1 MKESLRKWCSMGVYE
16 SEAKLEEKLIDQLV
30 KQGYKKVQIDTVEDL
45 ERNFREQI
53 NEHNKLRLD
62 GKPLSDKE
70 FERLMIKISGKGV
83 FQSAKELRQLQDIQR
98 DDGTIAYIEL
108 FNTREWCQNIFQVTH
123 QTTVEGKYTN
133 RYDVTLLINGL
144 PLVQIELKRRGMD
157 MKEAFNQIK
166 RYKRHSYSGLYK
178 FIQIFIISNG
188 VDTKYFA
195 NGDQELNYGFT
206 FYWTDVNNERIN
218 NLEYFC
224 LTFLDRCQIGKVIAR
239 YMILNQTE
247 KMLLVMRPYQI
258 YAVENIV
265 SRALDTNNNG
275 YVWHTTGSGKTITS
289 FKTSQIL
296 AKEPSINQVFF
307 LVDRKDLDKQTLDE
321 FNKFKPGCVDLTN
334 NTDKL
339 IEQMKDSTKDLIVT
353 TIQKMAN
360 ACSNPKY
367 APILEKYKDLKT
379 VFIIDECH
387 RSQFGDMHRQ
397 ISKTF
402 TNAQYFGFT
411 GTPRFKENPSQ
422 DGRST
427 ADIFEKCLHTYLI
440 KDAIK
445 DGNVLGFSV
454 DYIKTIESQI
464 DDSDEEMVQA
474 IDTNE
479 VFVDDARIS
488 IIAQHIIDHH
498 NIKTRDRKYNSLFAV
513 SSIPMLTKY
522 YDTFKILNNNLKIGA
537 IFTYGANENLDH
549 KEEHSR
555 DTLERIISDYNKMY
569 NTNFSTNTF
578 DAYFRDI
585 CKKIKNTDIDIVI
598 VVDML
603 LTGFDAKRLNTLY
616 IDKPLKFHNLIQ
628 AFSRTN
634 RVESDTKPFG
644 NIVCYD
650 LPSKF
655 RVDEAVKLFSQ
666 TDSIDTVI
674 MAPYE
679 DYLNKFKVAVLELL
693 KIAPVVD
700 SVDSLEREEDIKAFI
715 IAFRTVAKLLVSL
728 KTFNEFDLDNG
739 DTELNAQMFEDYKSK
754 YYELYRKLLN
764 DKEKS
769 SILNDVTFSLELIQT
784 DKINVSYILN
794 LIRNVDLTNEHQK
807 KKDIENIESKLVN
820 ITDDELFLKADLIRS
835 FLKSILPTLKEDD
848 SIDEALDKHMNV
860 EREKEIEKFSK
871 DNNINL
877 DNLKEI
883 IDEYEYSGIFP
894 DSLIGKSIDAPFLK
908 KISIIENIKVFIR
921 NLLKKYM

>member
-1 MKESLRKWCSMGVYE
+1 MGVYE

-53 NEHNKLRLD
+53 NEHNKFRLEE
-62 GKPLSDKE
+62 KPLSDKE

-108 FNTREWCQNIFQVTH
+108 FNTREWCQNFFQVTH

-218 NLEYFC
+218 NLEHFC

-360 ACSNPKY
+360 ACSNSKY

-454 DYIKTIESQI
+454 DYMKFVDYNSNQT
-464 DDSDEEMVQA
+464 EEDVMVEG
-474 IDTNE
+474 IDTEE
-479 VFVDDARIS
+479 VFMADDRVRL
-488 IIAQHIIDHH
+488 IAQDIIDHH
-498 NIKTRDRKYNSLFAV
+498 NIKTRDRKYNALFTV
-513 SSIPMLTKY
+513 SSIPLLVKY
-522 YDTFKILNNNLKIGA
+522 YNIFKSLNHDLKIGA
-537 IFTYGANENLDH
+537 IFTYGANEDLD
-549 KEEHSR
+549 KNPEHSR
-555 DTLERIISDYNKMY
+555 ESLDKIIDDYNKMY
-569 NTNFSTNTF
+569 NTNFSSSTF

-585 CKKIKNTDIDIVI
+585 CKKIKNTEIDIVI
-598 VVDML
+598 VVNML

-616 IDKPLKFHNLIQ
+616 VDKSLKYHDLIQ

-634 RVESDTKPFG
+634 RVESETKPFG
-644 NIVCYD
+644 NIVCYRTT
-650 LPSKF
+650 KE

-666 TDSIDTVI
+666 TDNIDTVI

-679 DYLNKFKVAVLELL
+679 DYLNKFKVAVSELL
-693 KIAPVVD
+693 KITPVVD

-715 IAFRTVAKLLVSL
+715 VAFRTVAKLLVSL
-728 KTFNEFDLDNG
+728 KTFNEFDLDND

-754 YYELYRKLLN
+754 YYELYRRLSN

-769 SILNDVTFSLELIQT
+769 SILNDITFSLELIQT

-794 LIRNVDLTNEHQK
+794 LIRNIDLTNEIQK
-807 KKDIENIESKLVN
+807 LQDIENIERKLAN
-820 ITDDELFLKADLIRS
+820 STDDDLRSKTDLIKS

-848 SIDEALDKHMNV
+848 SIDEALNNHMNV
-860 EREKEIEKFSK
+860 EREKEIEKFSE

>member
-1 MKESLRKWCSMGVYE
+1 MGVYE

-45 ERNFREQI
+45 EKNFREQI
-53 NEHNKLRLD
+53 NEHNKFRLEE
-62 GKPLSDKE
+62 KPLSDKE

-218 NLEYFC
+218 NLEHFC

-247 KMLLVMRPYQI
+247 KMLLVMRAYQI

-360 ACSNPKY
+360 ACSNSKY

-454 DYIKTIESQI
+454 DYMKFVDYNSNQT
-464 DDSDEEMVQA
+464 EEDVMVEG
-474 IDTNE
+474 IDTEE
-479 VFVDDARIS
+479 VFMADDRVRL
-488 IIAQHIIDHH
+488 IAQDIIDHH
-498 NIKTRDRKYNSLFAV
+498 NTKTRDKKYNALFTV
-513 SSIPMLTKY
+513 SSIPLLVKY
-522 YDTFKILNNNLKIGA
+522 YNMFKSLNHDLKIGA
-537 IFTYGANENLDH
+537 IFTYGANEDLD
-549 KEEHSR
+549 KNPEHSR
-555 DTLERIISDYNKMY
+555 ESLDKIIDDYNKMY
-569 NTNFSTNTF
+569 NTNFSSSTF

-585 CKKIKNTDIDIVI
+585 CKKIKNTEIDIVI
-598 VVDML
+598 VVNML
-603 LTGFDAKRLNTLY
+603 LTGFDTKRLNTLY
-616 IDKPLKFHNLIQ
+616 VDKSLKYHDLIQ

-634 RVESDTKPFG
+634 RVESETKPFG
-644 NIVCYD
+644 NIVCYRTT
-650 LPSKF
+650 KE

-666 TDSIDTVI
+666 TDNIDTVI

-679 DYLNKFKVAVLELL
+679 DYLNKFKVAVSELL
-693 KIAPVVD
+693 KITPVVD

-715 IAFRTVAKLLVSL
+715 VAFRTVAKLLVSL

-754 YYELYRKLLN
+754 YYELYRRLSN

-769 SILNDVTFSLELIQT
+769 SILNDITFSLELIQT

-794 LIRNVDLTNEHQK
+794 LIRNIDLTNEIQK
-807 KKDIENIESKLVN
+807 LQDIENIERKLAN
-820 ITDDELFLKADLIRS
+820 STDDDLRSKTDLIKS

-848 SIDEALDKHMNV
+848 SIDEALNNHMNV
-860 EREKEIEKFSK
+860 EREKEIEKFSE

>member
-1 MKESLRKWCSMGVYE
+1 MGVYE

-53 NEHNKLRLD
+53 NEHNKFRLEE
-62 GKPLSDKE
+62 KPLSDKE

-178 FIQIFIISNG
+178 FIQLFIISNG

-206 FYWTDVNNERIN
+206 FYWTDLNNERIN
-218 NLEYFC
+218 NLEHFC

-454 DYIKTIESQI
+454 DYMKFVDLNSSQT
-464 DDSDEEMVQA
+464 EEDVMVEG
-474 IDTNE
+474 IDTEE
-479 VFVDDARIS
+479 VFMADDRIRL
-488 IIAQHIIDHH
+488 IAQDIIDHH
-498 NIKTRDRKYNSLFAV
+498 NSKTRDRKYNALFTV
-513 SSIPMLTKY
+513 SSIPLLVKY
-522 YDTFKILNNNLKIGA
+522 YNMFKILNHDLKIGA
-537 IFTYGANENLDH
+537 IFTYGANEDLDNNP
-549 KEEHSR
+549 EHSR
-555 DTLERIISDYNKMY
+555 ESLDKIIDDYNEMY
-569 NTNFSTNTF
+569 NTNFSSSTF

-585 CKKIKNTDIDIVI
+585 CKKIKNTEIDIVI
-598 VVDML
+598 VVNML

-616 IDKPLKFHNLIQ
+616 VDKSLKYHDLIQ

-634 RVESDTKPFG
+634 RVESETKPFG
-644 NIVCYD
+644 NIVCYRTT
-650 LPSKF
+650 KE

-679 DYLNKFKVAVLELL
+679 DYLNKFKVAVSELL
-693 KIAPVVD
+693 KITPVVD

-728 KTFNEFDLDNG
+728 RTFNEFDLDNG
-739 DTELNAQMFEDYKSK
+739 DTDLNAQMFEDYKSK
-754 YYELYRKLLN
+754 YYELYRRLSN

-794 LIRNVDLTNEHQK
+794 LIRNVDLTNEEQK
-807 KKDIENIESKLVN
+807 KKDIEDIESKLVN
-820 ITDDELFLKADLIRS
+820 ITDDELFLKADLIKS

-908 KISIIENIKVFIR
+908 KISIIENIKGFIR

>member
-1 MKESLRKWCSMGVYE
+1 MGVYE
-16 SEAKLEEKLIDQLV
+16 SEAKLEEKLINQLE

-45 ERNFREQI
+45 KKNFREQI
-53 NEHNKLRLD
+53 NEHNKSRLD
-62 GKPLSDKE
+62 EKPLSDKE

-98 DDGTIAYIEL
+98 DDGTVAYIEL

-218 NLEYFC
+218 NLEFFC

-265 SRALDTNNNG
+265 SRALETNNNG

-296 AKEPSINQVFF
+296 AKEPSIYQVFF

-360 ACSNPKY
+360 ACSNSKY

-387 RSQFGDMHRQ
+387 RSQFGEMYRQ

-454 DYIKTIESQI
+454 DYMKFIDLKSSQT
-464 DDSDEEMVQA
+464 EEDIMVEG
-474 IDTNE
+474 IDTEE
-479 VFVDDARIS
+479 VFMADDRIRL
-488 IIAQHIIDHH
+488 IAQDIIDHH
-498 NIKTRDRKYNSLFAV
+498 NTKTRDRKYNALFTV
-513 SSIPMLTKY
+513 SSIPLLVKY
-522 YDTFKILNNNLKIGA
+522 YNIFKSLNHDLKIGA
-537 IFTYGANENLDH
+537 IFTYDANEDLD
-549 KEEHSR
+549 KNPEHSR
-555 DTLERIISDYNKMY
+555 ESLDKIIDDYNKMY
-569 NTNFSTNTF
+569 NTYFSSNTF

-585 CKKIKNTDIDIVI
+585 CKKIKNTEIDIVI
-598 VVDML
+598 VVNML

-616 IDKPLKFHNLIQ
+616 VDKSLKYHDLIQ

-634 RVESDTKPFG
+634 RVESETKPFG
-644 NIVCYD
+644 NIVCYRTT
-650 LPSKF
+650 KE

-666 TDSIDTVI
+666 TDNIDTVI

-679 DYLNKFKVAVLELL
+679 DYLNKFKVAVSELL
-693 KIAPVVD
+693 KITPVVD

-715 IAFRTVAKLLVSL
+715 VAFRTVAKLLVSL
-728 KTFNEFDLDNG
+728 KTFNEFDLDNA
-739 DTELNAQMFEDYKSK
+739 DTDLNAQMFEDYKSK
-754 YYELYRKLLN
+754 YYELYRRLSN

-794 LIRNVDLTNEHQK
+794 LIRNVDLTNEQQK
-807 KKDIENIESKLVN
+807 KKDIEDIENKLVN
-820 ITDDELFLKADLIRS
+820 ITDDELFLKSDLIKS

-860 EREKEIEKFSK
+860 EREKEIEKFSS